1 MQNPLQNRYIFIKF
15 AYIKIGHCPK
25 INSKTNKE
33 AMEKQIKNSGKYRT
47 IIHKKSYG
55 INLNEVLRKEFTQD
69 LWFKIQYDMLE
80 SKGQIVSDPK
90 EKLNLIQD
98 INNNLIVYFKTPKTL
113 GKLLI
118 SDIEVHYG
126 GDNKIILEALNLIKD

>member
-1 MQNPLQNRYIFIKF
+1 
-15 AYIKIGHCPK
+15 
-25 INSKTNKE
+25 
-33 AMEKQIKNSGKYRT
+33 MEKQIKNSGKYRT

-69 LWFKIQYDMLE
+69 LWFKIYDMLE
-80 SKGQIVSDPK
+80 SKGQSISDPK

-98 INNNLIVYFKTPKTL
+98 LNDNLILYFKTPNIL

>member
-1 MQNPLQNRYIFIKF
+1 
-15 AYIKIGHCPK
+15 
-25 INSKTNKE
+25 
-33 AMEKQIKNSGKYRT
+33 MEKQIKNTGKHRT

-69 LWFKIQYDMLE
+69 LGFEIYDMLE
-80 SKGQIVSDPK
+80 SKGQNISDPK

-98 INNNLIVYFKTPKTL
+98 LNDNLILYFKKPDIL
-113 GKLLI
+113 GKLLL

>member
-1 MQNPLQNRYIFIKF
+1 
-15 AYIKIGHCPK
+15 
-25 INSKTNKE
+25 
-33 AMEKQIKNSGKYRT
+33 MEKQIKNSGKYRT

-55 INLNEVLRKEFTQD
+55 INLKEVLRKEFTQD
-69 LWFKIQYDMLE
+69 LWFKIYDMLE
-80 SKGQIVSDPK
+80 SKGQSTSDPN

-98 INNNLIVYFKTPKTL
+98 LNDNLILYFKTPNIL

-118 SDIEVHYG
+118 SDIEVHYR

>member
-1 MQNPLQNRYIFIKF
+1 
-15 AYIKIGHCPK
+15 
-25 INSKTNKE
+25 
-33 AMEKQIKNSGKYRT
+33 MEKQIKNAGKYRT
-47 IIHKKSYG
+47 IINKKSYG

-69 LWFKIQYDMLE
+69 LWFKIYDMLE
-80 SKGQIVSDPK
+80 SKGQSILDLAPK

-98 INNNLIVYFKTPKTL
+98 INSNLILYFKTPKTL

>member
-1 MQNPLQNRYIFIKF
+1 
-15 AYIKIGHCPK
+15 
-25 INSKTNKE
+25 
-33 AMEKQIKNSGKYRT
+33 MEKQIKNSGKYRT

-69 LWFKIQYDMLE
+69 LWFKIYDMLE
-80 SKGQIVSDPK
+80 SKGQSISDPN

-113 GKLLI
+113 CKLLL

-126 GDNKIILEALNLIKD
+126 GDNKIILEALNLFKD

>member
-1 MQNPLQNRYIFIKF
+1 
-15 AYIKIGHCPK
+15 
-25 INSKTNKE
+25 
-33 AMEKQIKNSGKYRT
+33 MEKQIKTAGKYRT
-47 IIHKKSYG
+47 LINKKSYG

-69 LWFKIQYDMLE
+69 LWFKIYDMLE
-80 SKGQIVSDPK
+80 SKGQSISDPK

-113 GKLLI
+113 GKLLL

-126 GDNKIILEALNLIKD
+126 GDNKIILEELNLIKD

>member
-1 MQNPLQNRYIFIKF
+1 
-15 AYIKIGHCPK
+15 
-25 INSKTNKE
+25 
-33 AMEKQIKNSGKYRT
+33 MEKQIKNSGKHRT

-69 LWFKIQYDMLE
+69 LWFKIYDMLE
-80 SKGQIVSDPK
+80 AKGQSISDPN
-90 EKLNLIQD
+90 EKLNMIQD

-113 GKLLI
+113 GKLLL

-126 GDNKIILEALNLIKD
+126 GNNKIIIEALNLIKD